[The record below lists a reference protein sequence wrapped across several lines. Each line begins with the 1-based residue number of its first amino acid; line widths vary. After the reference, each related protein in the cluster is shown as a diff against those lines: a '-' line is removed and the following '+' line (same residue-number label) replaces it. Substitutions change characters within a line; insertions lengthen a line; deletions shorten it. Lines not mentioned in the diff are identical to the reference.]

1 MSVFIFVEDRDA
13 LMSCTQDVYFYLG
26 KNNLRYR
33 VWMSHPSHV
42 LRLEIQLYP
51 ERLRS
56 ERGSSCFKGSEDC
69 SGLNMAWMTNKAKFL
84 ARST

>member
-1 MSVFIFVEDRDA
+1 
-13 LMSCTQDVYFYLG
+13 
-26 KNNLRYR
+26 
-33 VWMSHPSHV
+33 MSHTIHV
-42 LRLEIQLYP
+42 LRLEIQPYP